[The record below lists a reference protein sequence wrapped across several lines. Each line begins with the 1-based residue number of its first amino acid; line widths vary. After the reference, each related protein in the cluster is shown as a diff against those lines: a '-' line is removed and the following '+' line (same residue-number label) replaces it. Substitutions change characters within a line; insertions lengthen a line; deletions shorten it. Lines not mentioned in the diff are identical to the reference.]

1 MIEFTK
7 HSIREFRR
15 KVKKF
20 TKKVA
25 PSKFERFLK
34 SIVIQ
39 LWAGFIEG
47 TPVGNTVNWKT
58 RYPPTDYV
66 GGRARGNWQMTINH
80 RAQGIID
87 TIDPDGM
94 KTMNEGL
101 KVLANLPNNGIGV
114 TIWMTNN
121 LPYIVAL
128 ENGHSTQKPVGWI
141 GLTIQT
147 VGARL

>member
-1 MIEFTK
+1 MIGFTK
-7 HSIREFRR
+7 YSIREFRR
-15 KVKKF
+15 KARNFSK
-20 TKKVA
+20 TLA
-25 PSKFERFLK
+25 PSKFEQFLK

-39 LWAGFIEG
+39 LWSGFIFG
-47 TPVGNTVNWKT
+47 TPVGNSDLWKVKPKE
-58 RYPPTDYV
+58 RYV

-94 KTMNEGL
+94 KTMSEGL
-101 KVLANLPNNGIGV
+101 KVLSVMPNHGMGI
-114 TIWMTNN
+114 TIWITNN

-141 GLTIQT
+141 GMTIQR
-147 VGARL
+147 VGAML